1 MARQA
6 GWMGDRV
13 VPASLRRRAAA
24 AGLDSAPFVIVG
36 GVVALLVVRRD
47 RGFKPS
53 RSAAAAVQAA
63 KFVTVAWFLWERGAT
78 PGQRLLGLRVVDA
91 TTGENLP
98 FRRALVR
105 TAVPSA
111 VSLVRLVWPRW
122 MEARQRQQDRV
133 RERLATVQERVRELQ
148 DQFADDPDALSDA
161 VNSLYR
167 EHHVKA
173 GCLKDPQII
182 VAVLYSL
189 AVYVPAL
196 YSARRQ
202 ALHDRLAHAAVIR
215 TN

>member
-1 MARQA
+1 
-6 GWMGDRV
+6 MGDRV

-47 RGFKPS
+47 SGFKPP
-53 RSAAAAVQAA
+53 RSAAGAVQAA

-111 VSLVRLVWPRW
+111 VSLVRLVVWPRW
-122 MEARQRQQDRV
+122 MEARHRQQERV
-133 RERLATVQERVRELQ
+133 RRRLATVQETASVLQ

-196 YSARRQ
+196 NSARGQ
-202 ALHDRLAHAAVIR
+202 ALHDRLGHAAVIR
-215 TN
+215 TK

>member
-1 MARQA
+1 
-6 GWMGDRV
+6 MGDRG

-24 AGLDSAPFVIVG
+24 AGLDTVPFVIVG

-47 RGFKPS
+47 RGFKPP
-53 RSAAAAVQAA
+53 RSATAAVQAA
-63 KFVTVAWFLWERGAT
+63 KFVTVAWFLGERGAT

-111 VSLVRLVWPRW
+111 VSLVRLVVWPRW
-122 MEARQRQQDRV
+122 MEARQRQQERV

-167 EHHVKA
+167 EHRVMA

-215 TN
+215 TK

>member
-1 MARQA
+1 MSNTIP
-6 GWMGDRV
+6 
-13 VPASLRRRAAA
+13 PAEIAWKRSRYGFAALHLLSL
-24 AGLDSAPFVIVG
+24 LFVWWV
-36 GVVALLVVRRD
+36 
-47 RGFKPS
+47 
-53 RSAAAAVQAA
+53 
-63 KFVTVAWFLWERGAT
+63 
-78 PGQRLLGLRVVDA
+78 
-91 TTGENLP
+91 
-98 FRRALVR
+98 
-105 TAVPSA
+105 
-111 VSLVRLVWPRW
+111 VRLVLWPRW
-122 MEARQRQQDRV
+122 MKARQRRQERV
-133 RERLATVQERVRELQ
+133 RERLAAVQARVSELQ